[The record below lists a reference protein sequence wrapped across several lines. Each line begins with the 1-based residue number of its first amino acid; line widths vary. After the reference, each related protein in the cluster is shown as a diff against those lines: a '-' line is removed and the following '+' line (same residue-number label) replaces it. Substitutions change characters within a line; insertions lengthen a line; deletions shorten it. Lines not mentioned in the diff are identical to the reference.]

1 MPLGL
6 IDKLKPSDKENLV
19 DYILWV
25 GDMDFIQ
32 YPFRDADALVLCM
45 LSYFDMKMLFEDG
58 REEVLLKKL
67 LPHVEYRSSLPQ
79 LTGQE
84 VEHTQYG
91 SGTVTAQNGAV
102 ITVQYESGA
111 KKQKLP
117 FVVAGGF
124 LRLKDEET
132 VTQLTRMDELDRQKD
147 SMRKEIHYLESL
159 LGDLEKE

>member
-1 MPLGL
+1 MAAKSGTETRKKTATQRQKEEEKREK
-6 IDKLKPSDKENLV
+6 IEKLTA
-19 DYILWV
+19 
-25 GDMDFIQ
+25 Q
-32 YPFRDADALVLCM
+32 RDALQSRLAAVDALR
-45 LSYFDMKMLFEDG
+45 SGFE
-58 REEVLLKKL
+58 
-67 LPHVEYRSSLPQ
+67 LPQ